1 MNKEDIKVGDI
12 VKAIF
17 VKYGKHLVCGEV
29 FEVSTDEHALPG
41 TWVSI
46 KVSGGDMNDWQAKI
60 MVKEHIRMKFYR
72 TCSVTVSTM
81 NAVRLLLVRNGAS

>member
-12 VKAIF
+12 VKTIF

-29 FEVSTDEHALPG
+29 FEISTDEHALKG

-46 KVSGGDMNDWQAKI
+46 RVNGGDMNDWHVKMMVEHRINVMVPIGDVLEI
-60 MVKEHIRMKFYR
+60 M
-72 TCSVTVSTM
+72 S
-81 NAVRLLLVRNGAS
+81 A

>member
-17 VKYGKHLVCGEV
+17 FKYGKHLVCGEV
-29 FEVSTDEHALPG
+29 FEISTDEHALKG

-46 KVSGGDMNDWQAKI
+46 RVNGGDMNDWHVKMMVEHRINVMVPMGDVLEI
-60 MVKEHIRMKFYR
+60 M
-72 TCSVTVSTM
+72 S
-81 NAVRLLLVRNGAS
+81 A

>member
-29 FEVSTDEHALPG
+29 FEISTDEHALKG

-46 KVSGGDMNDWQAKI
+46 RVNGGDMNDWHVKM
-60 MVKEHIRMKFYR
+60 MVEHRINVMVPIKDVLQKL
-72 TCSVTVSTM
+72 TS
-81 NAVRLLLVRNGAS
+81 L